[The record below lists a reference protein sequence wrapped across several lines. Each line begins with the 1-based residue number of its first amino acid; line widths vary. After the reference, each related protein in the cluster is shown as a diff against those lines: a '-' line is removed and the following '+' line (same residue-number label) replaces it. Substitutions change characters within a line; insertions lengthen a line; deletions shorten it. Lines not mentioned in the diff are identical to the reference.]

1 MGISRAVRLAS
12 LLLAAAC
19 PAWAQTGSGHGSIS
33 GTVVTATT
41 GLPITGAVVILES
54 ATDASVV
61 ASGGGPFLGRSL
73 VSTTDG
79 DGAYRFAALNPGTY
93 RLMVRHLGYRPAVL
107 QVDVTQ
113 PAPLRVSVG
122 LVVTPIR
129 LEAMDTRAT
138 TTAPYAR
145 MRAPAD
151 ELRYGR
157 LDAEQFRDERFLE
170 GDAAVL
176 THSDVMEAVTLG
188 ETDLFRAVQR
198 LPGVSTRDDFTAAI
212 WTRGASWSETRVYF
226 DGLPLFN
233 PVHAIGVFAGVNP
246 DAVGAATFHPGVRPA
261 GIGEGAA
268 GVLNVTSRRP
278 TAPGVSGLG
287 ELSVI
292 SARAAADWESPGGRT
307 AAMFA
312 ARRSYVD
319 LVTRLAE
326 SLGADSGTYIPYAF
340 YDLTGRVDADLG
352 RGYALEASGLVE
364 QDHVSDAVPGLLRPT
379 RGTWGN
385 SVGRVSLVSPLGA
398 WHLRTTAGI
407 SDFRGNIGPR
417 NINNPAAEV
426 LPTHAPMNNGVRATI
441 LSAEVTPNGA
451 NAAPSWSAGVQLSV
465 QRQRYTGQYP
475 RPYPVAVLPDS
486 LILREQVPI
495 VSLWGERRWALGP
508 HVALEA
514 GLRLDAHRALR
525 NAPGLGVGPK
535 LSVRATPPHSRLTF
549 TAAVARSFQ
558 YTQALAPAGPSIGPD
573 LYVTDVW
580 LLADDTIPVVRSDIA
595 TVGVESY
602 IGLGWAA
609 SVNLYDRHSTGVAV
623 PEPAPGSLQPDAAT
637 VAQYGQRAIFVP
649 AQNLAQGIEFS
660 LRKLVGRTTM
670 SASYS
675 LGRSIIRDRTADSR
689 LGYAQYDYPSAADR
703 RHVLNLTAMTR
714 VGTQWRLGGAFTAT
728 SGAPFSR
735 FLIGSAPCDSTNGG
749 TCPPADSSAQV
760 IEAPNAQRAAGYAS
774 LSLMA
779 DWSRAVGHVRI
790 GAFLQLRNVLNSA
803 NAVTYIGS
811 VRECF
816 TDHPPTL
823 IAVQGQPGVC
833 DRFDKGVPILPLAGL
848 RIAF

>member
-1 MGISRAVRLAS
+1 MGILRAARLA
-12 LLLAAAC
+12 LLMLL
-19 PAWAQTGSGHGSIS
+19 PARVALAQTGSGQSS
-33 GTVVTATT
+33 VTGTVVTASS
-41 GLPITGAVVILES
+41 GLPIAGAVVILES
-54 ATDASVV
+54 ASDASVV
-61 ASGGGPFLGRSL
+61 APSGGAFLGRSL
-73 VSTTDG
+73 VATTDA
-79 DGAYRFAALNPGTY
+79 DGSYRFLALAPGNY

-107 QVDVTQ
+107 NVDVTQ
-113 PAPLRVSVG
+113 PVPLRVSVG

-129 LEAMDTRAT
+129 LEAMDTRAVS
-138 TTAPYAR
+138 TAPYAR
-145 MRAPAD
+145 LRQPSD

-157 LDAEQFRDERFLE
+157 LDAETYRDTRFLE

-176 THSDVMEAVTLG
+176 THSDVLEAVTLG

-198 LPGVSTRDDFTAAI
+198 LPGVSTRDDFTAAL

-246 DAVGAATFHPGVRPA
+246 DAVGAATFHPGVRPS

-278 TAPGVSGLG
+278 NAPGVRGLG

-326 SLGADSGTYIPYAF
+326 SLGADSGTYIPYSF
-340 YDLTGRVDADLG
+340 YDLTSRVDADLG
-352 RGYALEASGLVE
+352 RGYALEASGLIE
-364 QDHVSDAVPGLLRPT
+364 QDHISDAVPGLLRPT

-385 SVGRVSLVSPLGA
+385 RVGRVSLLAPLGR
-398 WHLRTTAGI
+398 WHLRTTAGV
-407 SDFRGNIGPR
+407 SAFHGAIGPR
-417 NINNPAAEV
+417 LIGNPAQER
-426 LPTHAPMNNGVRATI
+426 LPTHAPMDNSVRASV
-441 LSAEVTPNGA
+441 LSAEVTPAGT
-451 NAAPSWSAGVQLSV
+451 NATPTWSAGIQFSV
-465 QRQRYTGQYP
+465 QRQQYGGQHP
-475 RPYPVAVLPDS
+475 RPYPVA
-486 LILREQVPI
+486 ILTDTLALDEEVPI
-495 VSLWGERRWALGP
+495 VSLWGERRFPLGS
-508 HVALEA
+508 HVALET
-514 GLRLDAHRALR
+514 GLRLEAHRSLR
-525 NAPGLGVGPK
+525 NARGLGVAPK
-535 LSVRATPPHSRLTF
+535 VAIRATPPGSQVTF
-549 TAAVARSFQ
+549 TAAAARSFQ

-580 LLADDTIPVVRSDIA
+580 LLAADTIPVLRSDIVTLGA
-595 TVGVESY
+595 ESY
-602 IGLGWAA
+602 IGLGWSA

-623 PEPAPGSLQPDAAT
+623 PEPAPGSLQPDSFT
-637 VAQYGQRAIFVP
+637 TSQYGPRAIFVQ

-670 SASYS
+670 SVSYS
-675 LGRSIIRDRTADSR
+675 LARSMMRDRSADIR
-689 LGYAQYDYPSAADR
+689 TGYAQYDYPSVADR

-714 VGTQWRLGGAFTAT
+714 VGTKWRFGGAFTAT

-735 FLIGSAPCDSTNGG
+735 FIVGSAPCDSTNQAA
-749 TCPPADSSAQV
+749 CAPADSAAQT
-760 IEAPNAQRAAGYAS
+760 IEAPNANRAPGYAS
-774 LSLMA
+774 LSVMA
-779 DWSRAVGHVRI
+779 DWSHTIGHVQV
-790 GAFLQLRNVLNSA
+790 GAFIQLRNVLNAA

-816 TDHPPTL
+816 TDHPPTVV
-823 IAVQGQPGVC
+823 AVPGQTGVC